1 MPINDSSKKVTAAG
15 VGSVGITNVSLYR
28 QKINVQQNL
37 KKSHM
42 KLVVRTIAKKEWR
55 MAPF

>member
-42 KLVVRTIAKKEWR
+42 KLVVRTIAKKE
-55 MAPF
+55 